1 MTCLIKWNVIIQ
13 DIILSALVV
22 ENLPAN
28 EGDATDMGSIP
39 GSGRSSGQGS
49 GNPLQHACLENPTGR
64 EAWWTTVRGVSE
76 WDTAKHSTAHANPHL
91 VSHSSRSQDFP
102 VGSVVKNPPAKEG
115 DARDT
120 VSVPVSGRSSGVENG
135 NPFHYSCL
143 GNPMD
148 WGAW

>member
-49 GNPLQHACLENPTGR
+49 GNPLQHACLENPNR
-64 EAWWTTVRGVSE
+64 
-76 WDTAKHSTAHANPHL
+76 
-91 VSHSSRSQDFP
+91 Q
-102 VGSVVKNPPAKEG
+102 KNLMGCSPWGLKTQ
-115 DARDT
+115 ARL
-120 VSVPVSGRSSGVENG
+120 SN
-135 NPFHYSCL
+135 
-143 GNPMD
+143 
-148 WGAW
+148 